1 MENIQKETETVTKK
15 VIYYYFQKFR
25 DSGKEPDNSQ
35 QQCLEPT
42 YSNHFKGLMHHLGNM
57 ARHHHRT
64 TQEICTVNSDF
75 TNLLKIFTPLENSLS
90 KQ

>member
-35 QQCLEPT
+35 
-42 YSNHFKGLMHHLGNM
+42 
-57 ARHHHRT
+57 
-64 TQEICTVNSDF
+64 
-75 TNLLKIFTPLENSLS
+75 
-90 KQ
+90 

>member
-1 MENIQKETETVTKK
+1 MEDIQKETETVTKK

-25 DSGKEPDNSQ
+25 DSGEEPDSQ
-35 QQCLEPT
+35 QQVLEPT